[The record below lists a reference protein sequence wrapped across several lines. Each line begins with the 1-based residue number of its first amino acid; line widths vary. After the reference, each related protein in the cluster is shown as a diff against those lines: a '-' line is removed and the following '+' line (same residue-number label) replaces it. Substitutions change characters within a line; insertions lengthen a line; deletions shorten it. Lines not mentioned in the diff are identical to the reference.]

1 MKNDKYAIFDA
12 LNPFFEIVQEGLTGL
27 VDGKHFFDTIAED
40 AFFDFRYNFP
50 GWPLTIRG
58 RADLMDQ
65 FSGYGDTIRL
75 HSADGL
81 VVHRSQDRRIVIL
94 EYDVHGKILS
104 TGVSYDNRLI
114 SVITIENRKIV
125 HWRDY
130 MDSLAAWT
138 ALNGNLVPAFHPL
151 HQAHR
156 SDMGSAARTHLLR
169 IEPRPRFV
177 YLLPVGRDPIYQAL
191 HRPEQAFSETRKL
204 ILYAWRDFRE

>member
-81 VVHRSQDRRIVIL
+81 VVHRSQDRRVVIL
-94 EYDVHGKILS
+94 EYDVDGVERKLS
-104 TGVSYDNRLI
+104 S
-114 SVITIENRKIV
+114 S
-125 HWRDY
+125 H
-130 MDSLAAWT
+130 SLRSHKSDTRSAARYT
-138 ALNGNLVPAFHPL
+138 YLASNPDRALRGAGARRHDER
-151 HQAHR
+151 AHR
-156 SDMGSAARTHLLR
+156 S
-169 IEPRPRFV
+169 
-177 YLLPVGRDPIYQAL
+177 
-191 HRPEQAFSETRKL
+191 
-204 ILYAWRDFRE
+204 

>member
-75 HSADGL
+75 YSADGL
-81 VVHRSQDRRIVIL
+81 VMHRSQDRRVGQAQRRRSVL
-94 EYDVHGKILS
+94 DLLTLKGANRDGSPTAPKELS
-104 TGVSYDNRLI
+104 GACLT
-114 SVITIENRKIV
+114 
-125 HWRDY
+125 
-130 MDSLAAWT
+130 
-138 ALNGNLVPAFHPL
+138 
-151 HQAHR
+151 
-156 SDMGSAARTHLLR
+156 
-169 IEPRPRFV
+169 
-177 YLLPVGRDPIYQAL
+177 
-191 HRPEQAFSETRKL
+191 L
-204 ILYAWRDFRE
+204 ILGRLGRNIHLIMSRNWGKWQ